1 MEGQCF
7 STSSRGKESEEE
19 NMAPPQGA
27 EFQAGGI
34 SALVGGA
41 PPPSPPPEATASLLL
56 WSVEVRGTRGFLGA
70 LEVVCPGRQVRT
82 LLFRKLGNSCE
93 PALDFS

>member
-1 MEGQCF
+1 
-7 STSSRGKESEEE
+7 
-19 NMAPPQGA
+19 MAPPQGA

-41 PPPSPPPEATASLLL
+41 PPPSPPPPPPPEATASLLL
-56 WSVEVRGTRGFLGA
+56 WRVEVRGTRGFLGA